1 MVGRVAVTAYTRG
14 DGDRDR
20 AFVSCAKV
28 AAGGVTVVL
37 SKLGCWTFCHRFPK
51 LAVLAATPPSLVGG
65 DTAATPR
72 SMGVCLTV
80 GGIAAEGFGASMN

>member
-20 AFVSCAKV
+20 AFVSCARV

-51 LAVLAATPPSLVGG
+51 LAVLAAAPPSLVGG
-65 DTAATPR
+65 V
-72 SMGVCLTV
+72 GVCLTV
-80 GGIAAEGFGASMN
+80 GSIAAEGFRASMD